1 MIGRIGRNW
10 NWEEWELGG
19 MDIGNNGN
27 WEEWE
32 WEMEELRRK
41 LGERARIHIQL
52 SKMLKITS
60 VSLLIP
66 PRAFFT
72 PVNHGITT
80 IGLLTRPWLEHL
92 LMTDYTVQ
100 CTLYSAQ
107 HLSKFPNLNLP

>member
-1 MIGRIGRNW
+1 MG
-10 NWEEWELGG
+10 ELGG
-19 MDIGNNGN
+19 TGIGRNGN
-27 WEEWE
+27 WEEWTLGIME
-32 WEMEELRRK
+32 IGRNGKWEMEELRRK

-80 IGLLTRPWLEHL
+80 IGLLTRPWLKHL

>member
-19 MDIGNNGN
+19 MEIGRNGKLGIMEIGRN
-27 WEEWE
+27 GK

-66 PRAFFT
+66 P
-72 PVNHGITT
+72 
-80 IGLLTRPWLEHL
+80 
-92 LMTDYTVQ
+92 
-100 CTLYSAQ
+100 
-107 HLSKFPNLNLP
+107 